1 MEEKIKDQNGEE
13 LIDLDEEGHPLPI
26 KKEKKHDSSK
36 SYERILTIFLSTIIL
51 FLLIK
56 IFIINKGRKTFLKFK
71 TSEDIY
77 YNISEAIVNFIRQK
91 PNARIGLSYDASM
104 KGLYDYLV
112 DRYEKGEISFKD
124 VSFYSLDGICGL
136 NKKNNNSYY
145 YALNESFLSKIDV
158 QEKNIFLINEEGYML
173 FDYENHA
180 EEYDDLLRENP
191 IDLQILNLGED
202 GNIGFIDENTDFDLY
217 SNIIKLS
224 PKKRRKMKNTTFI
237 LFEKTPIYAIT
248 QGIKNILQSKEIIL
262 IAMGKDKAEGIN
274 NLMNGAF
281 TTELPITALITYTG
295 KLTIY
300 SDEEAGSL
308 IKELYKKF

>member
-1 MEEKIKDQNGEE
+1 MLS
-13 LIDLDEEGHPLPI
+13 LIQI
-26 KKEKKHDSSK
+26 
-36 SYERILTIFLSTIIL
+36 IIFN
-51 FLLIK
+51 LLIK

-91 PNARIGLSYDASM
+91 PNARIGLAYDESM
-104 KGLYDYLV
+104 KDLYDYLV
-112 DRYEKGEISFKD
+112 EKYENGQISFKD

-136 NKKNNNSYY
+136 KKNSNNSYY

-173 FDYENHA
+173 FDYKNNA
-180 EEYDDLLRENP
+180 EDYDDLLYENS

-202 GNIGFIDENTDFDLY
+202 GNIGFIDQDTDFDLY
-217 SNIIKLS
+217 SNIIKIS
-224 PKKRRKMKNTTFI
+224 PKKRKKMK
-237 LFEKTPIYAIT
+237 EKFFSLETTPIYAIT

-262 IAMGKDKAEGIN
+262 IAMGKDKAEGIK
-274 NLMNGAF
+274 NLMNGDF
-281 TTELPITALITYTG
+281 TNELPITALITYTG

-300 SDEEAGSL
+300 SDEEAGSF

>member
-13 LIDLDEEGHPLPI
+13 LIDLDEEGNPLPI
-26 KKEKKHDSSK
+26 KKEKKQDSSK
-36 SYERILTIFLSTIIL
+36 SYERILTIFLSTILL

-56 IFIINKGRKTFLKFK
+56 IFIFNKGRKTFLKFK

-91 PNARIGLSYDASM
+91 PNARIGLSYDESM

-112 DRYEKGEISFKD
+112 DRYENGEVSFKD

-136 NKKNNNSYY
+136 KKDNNNSYY

-158 QEKNIFLINEEGYML
+158 QEKNIFLIKEEGYML
-173 FDYENHA
+173 FDYDNNA
-180 EEYDDLLRENP
+180 EEYDDILRENP
-191 IDLQILNLGED
+191 IDLQILNVGED

-224 PKKRRKMKNTTFI
+224 PKKRIKMKNTTFI
-237 LFEKTPIYAIT
+237 SLEKTPIYAIT

>member
-1 MEEKIKDQNGEE
+1 MEEKINVHNGEE
-13 LIDLDEEGHPLPI
+13 LIDLDEEGHPASI
-26 KKEKKHDSSK
+26 KEEKNKNSSK
-36 SYERILTIFLSTIIL
+36 SYERILTILLSISLL

-56 IFIINKGRKTFLKFK
+56 IFFFNKGRKTFLKFK
-71 TSEDIY
+71 TNRDIY
-77 YNISEAIVNFIRQK
+77 YNISENIVNYIRQK
-91 PNARIGLSYDASM
+91 PNARIGLSYDESM

-112 DRYEKGEISFKD
+112 DKYENGEISFKE

-136 NKKNNNSYY
+136 NKKNNYSYY

-158 QEKNIFLINEEGYML
+158 QEKNIFLINEGGHML
-173 FDYENHA
+173 FDYENNA
-180 EEYDDLLRENP
+180 EEYDDILRENP
-191 IDLQILNLGED
+191 IDLQILNVGED
-202 GNIGFIDENTDFDLY
+202 GNIGFIDKNTDFDLY
-217 SNIIKLS
+217 SSIIKLS
-224 PKKRRKMKNTTFI
+224 PKKRRKMKDFFFSFENT
-237 LFEKTPIYAIT
+237 PMYAIT

-262 IAMGKDKAEGIN
+262 IAMGKNKAEGIN

-308 IKELYKKF
+308 IKESYKKF